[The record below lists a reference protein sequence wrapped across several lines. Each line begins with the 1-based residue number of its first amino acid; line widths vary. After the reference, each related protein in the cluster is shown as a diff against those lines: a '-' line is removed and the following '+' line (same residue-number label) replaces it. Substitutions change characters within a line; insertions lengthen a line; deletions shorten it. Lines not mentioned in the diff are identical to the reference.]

1 MSLFKKLFGKAK
13 EENAPVSGFATYKSK
28 IYPWVKVSS
37 EDTTGKPAA
46 HVITL
51 SGEDQPVCEPWL
63 GGLIITY
70 VEDSGNSFRMI
81 LNRDLPE
88 GFTKAQLHE
97 LALANIKRDIGF
109 EVRQTHFG
117 GFGLIADGN
126 HEAASICLPE
136 LWKAFAGQLSDDIVV
151 AVPAKDLV
159 LYVPGSDGEAI
170 IKLQEAVEEVFQSY
184 DRLLT
189 KRLFRFN
196 KESNNW
202 SKL

>member
-1 MSLFKKLFGKAK
+1 MSLFKKLFGKT
-13 EENAPVSGFATYKSK
+13 EEKSAPASGFATYTSK

-37 EDTTGKPAA
+37 EDTAGKPAV

-70 VEDSGNSFRMI
+70 VEDCGNSYRMI

-97 LALANIKRDIGF
+97 LALENIKRDIGF
-109 EVRQTHFG
+109 EVQQTHFG
-117 GFGLIADGN
+117 GYGLIAGGN
-126 HEAASICLPE
+126 HEAASVCLPG
-136 LWKAFAGQLSDDIVV
+136 LWKEFARQLSDDIVV

-159 LYVPGSDGEAI
+159 FYVPGSDGEAI
-170 IKLQEAVEEVFQSY
+170 IKLQEAGS
-184 DRLLT
+184 R
-189 KRLFRFN
+189 
-196 KESNNW
+196 
-202 SKL
+202 KLSFIRP

>member
-1 MSLFKKLFGKAK
+1 
-13 EENAPVSGFATYKSK
+13 
-28 IYPWVKVSS
+28 
-37 EDTTGKPAA
+37 
-46 HVITL
+46 
-51 SGEDQPVCEPWL
+51 
-63 GGLIITY
+63 
-70 VEDSGNSFRMI
+70 MI

-117 GFGLIADGN
+117 GYGLIAGGN

-136 LWKAFAGQLSDDIVV
+136 LWKEFARQLSDDIVV

-170 IKLQEAVEEVFQSY
+170 TKLREGVEEVFQSC

-189 KRLFRFN
+189 KRLFRFD

-202 SKL
+202 SML